1 MAKVYEKSTKNL
13 NVGLETCRLK
23 CDILKSSSLT
33 NIRIGSH
40 ITEDRMRYRRR
51 IERKDMLGKTHM
63 AVGVAASLLLL
74 QPHTLP
80 ELILGAGTA
89 AVGSVISD
97 IDCGTSESSRRADQ
111 IIFVL
116 ETIVIGIVVVEA
128 HWHLGLYQRLMSNS
142 SVSRI
147 VLACAAFLAICA
159 YGKKT
164 PHRSF
169 FHSFLAGG
177 LLMSSVGVFLPILVP
192 YFGIAFAS
200 HLVLDFLNHK
210 GEQLLYPYR
219 KRFSLGICSA
229 SGLVNRLFL
238 FCGSV
243 LSVGVT
249 LKLLTGVIFHR

>member
-51 IERKDMLGKTHM
+51 LERKDMLGKTHM

>member
-1 MAKVYEKSTKNL
+1 
-13 NVGLETCRLK
+13 
-23 CDILKSSSLT
+23 
-33 NIRIGSH
+33 
-40 ITEDRMRYRRR
+40 
-51 IERKDMLGKTHM
+51 MLGKTHM

-74 QPHTLP
+74 QPRTLP
-80 ELILGAGTA
+80 ELILGAGAA

-111 IIFVL
+111 IIFVS
-116 ETIVIGIVVVEA
+116 ETIVIGIAAVEA

-142 SVSRI
+142 SVSHI
-147 VLACAAFLAICA
+147 VLACAAFLAVCA

-169 FHSFLAGG
+169 LHSFLTGG
-177 LLMSSVGVFLPILVP
+177 LLMSCVGVFLPMLVS

-200 HLVLDFLNHK
+200 HLALDF
-210 GEQLLYPYR
+210 LYPYR

-229 SGLVNRLFL
+229 SGLMNRLFL

-249 LKLLTGVIFHR
+249 LKLLTDMIFHR